1 METGDCP
8 LSGRGILKGNI
19 EVVILLYVTGLCCT
33 DVSAQQAVPPSSNAD
48 VPNGDAILVR
58 LSKPVYPPLARQAN
72 IWGDVKVAVTVGP
85 DGTAESAVESGHP
98 MLKQA
103 ALDSATQS
111 HFECRMCSAPL
122 SYTLVYEFK
131 QIEGSDC
138 CSAFSAPVTI
148 KQEPQSTDERG
159 RPQTRI
165 TLAAEHVCLCDPPST
180 LTMKVRSIKCLYLWK
195 CTVR

>member
-8 LSGRGILKGNI
+8 LTGRGIVKRSI
-19 EVVILLYVTGLCCT
+19 EVVILLYIAALSCA
-33 DVSAQQAVPPSSNAD
+33 DISAQDATTPSNSD
-48 VPNGDAILVR
+48 IQKGDAVLVS

-72 IWGDVKVAVTVGP
+72 IYGEVRVAVAVRP
-85 DGTAESAVESGHP
+85 DGTATAAVESGHP

-111 HFECRMCSAPL
+111 HFECRVAPL
-122 SYTLVYEFK
+122 CSYTLVYEFK

-148 KQEPQSTDERG
+148 EQEPQSTDPQG
-159 RPQTRI
+159 RPQTHI
-165 TLAAEHVCLCDPPST
+165 TITAEQICLCDPAST
-180 LTMKVRSIKCLYLWK
+180 LTRRVRSIKCLYLWK
-195 CTVR
+195 CSVR